1 MSKRAKF
8 VFIKY
13 LSKGLKM
20 NLKALLN
27 VHRGDVE
34 KVLSQSN
41 VSIEADG
48 LDDLDETDI
57 DERVKKAGGARYN

>member
-1 MSKRAKF
+1 
-8 VFIKY
+8 
-13 LSKGLKM
+13 
-20 NLKALLN
+20 
-27 VHRGDVE
+27 VE

-48 LDDLDETDI
+48 LEDLDEADI